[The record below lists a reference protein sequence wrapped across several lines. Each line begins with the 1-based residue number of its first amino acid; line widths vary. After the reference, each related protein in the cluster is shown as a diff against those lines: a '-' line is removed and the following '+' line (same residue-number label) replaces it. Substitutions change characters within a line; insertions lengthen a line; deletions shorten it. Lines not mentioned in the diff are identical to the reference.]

1 MRLLTLKLQ
10 ARGVNGWESPTLE
23 FGRRL
28 TSLFAPN
35 GSGKTPIIQ
44 AVAFSLGFDTK
55 FRDDIREK
63 CEAVVLTVR
72 HRAIDFTIRR
82 AIATDFHATIGAG
95 DRTRE
100 FFSEGDFSRVLF
112 EELAMTV
119 PALVGTNR
127 QLTRPYVSTVLP
139 LFYVRQDGGYNEPYR
154 APATFIASQFV
165 EMVRFAF
172 GLSPRHSYNAR
183 RELLQAR
190 EQLEALQRRVVS
202 QQKIVADLSAESDDS
217 SEAYELLVGQTADL
231 TSRLN
236 DLKESVD
243 AQGAANDALAELLQ
257 AKEEQIRK
265 ARREQ
270 GDLRARIAGI
280 ESIRAEIEGEI
291 RTLSLNEESK
301 RVFETFFDICGRPDC
316 GLFVSSTESYGK
328 NLLYLKDQIKDLE
341 ANSGRTQTQLAVLE
355 VRLADYE
362 AERQA
367 ITSKLAQPERQNAT
381 SQIVLA
387 VQSLTRQL
395 METEQRRAAV
405 DRLKEQRWKLV
416 KLEED
421 RSRLQDRIAMLG
433 DNGRADL
440 EFNKLRLRIREL
452 TVKWMDILNTP
463 NVSRE
468 IEIDQ
473 DFRFKFGHEPVDIIG
488 GSTKSRLILAIHAA
502 LFEHYLEEA
511 ERPFRFLI
519 LDTPKQQELSS
530 DDLKKF
536 FDALCVVCS
545 GYNGQILIS
554 ASEYRHEVRDEDME
568 WLPTYDGA
576 AKKMY
581 LGSPKQN
588 A

>member
-35 GSGKTPIIQ
+35 GSGKTPIVQ
-44 AVAFSLGFDTK
+44 ALAFCLGFDTK

-63 CEAVVLTVR
+63 CEAVVLTVQ
-72 HRAIDFTIRR
+72 HRGSDLTIRR
-82 AIATDFHATIGAG
+82 TITTDFHASIDAG
-95 DRTRE
+95 DRRRE
-100 FFSEGDFSRVLF
+100 FFSEGDLSRVLF
-112 EELAMTV
+112 EELGMTV

-183 RELLQAR
+183 RELLEAR
-190 EQLEALQRRVVS
+190 EQLDALQRRVVS
-202 QQKIVADLSAESDDS
+202 QQKVVADLGADSDDS
-217 SEAYELLVGQTADL
+217 AEAYQLLVGQTADL

-236 DLKESVD
+236 ELKESVD

-301 RVFETFFDICGRPDC
+301 RAFETFFDICGRPDC
-316 GLFVSSTESYGK
+316 GLFISSTESYGK

-341 ANSGRTQTQLAVLE
+341 RNAGRTETQLAVLDA
-355 VRLADYE
+355 RLADHE

-367 ITSKLAQPERQNAT
+367 IASKLTRPDRQNAA

-395 METEQRRAAV
+395 METEQLRAAV
-405 DRLKEQRWKLV
+405 DQLKEQRWKLV
-416 KLEED
+416 KLEDE
-421 RSRLQDRIAMLG
+421 RSRLQDRIAMLA

-452 TVKWMDILNTP
+452 TVKWMDVLNTP
-463 NVSRE
+463 NVSRD
-468 IEIDQ
+468 IEIDL

-502 LFEHYLEEA
+502 LFEHYLEQA
-511 ERPFRFLI
+511 DRPFRFLI

-530 DDLKKF
+530 DDLKRF
-536 FDALCVVCS
+536 LDALCLVCDEHS
-545 GYNGQILIS
+545 GQVLIS
-554 ASEYRHEVRDEDME
+554 ASEYRHAIRDGDKE
-568 WLPTYDGA
+568 WLPTYDGVD
-576 AKKMY
+576 KKMY
-581 LGSPKQN
+581 LGSPKSD